1 MSQTTRKRFRKNVLA
16 GCISAAA
23 IQGAVSSAAFAQES
37 QERVVEEVV
46 VISAQR
52 KDADI
57 MDVPISVTNYTSE
70 QMDIQG
76 IRQIEDI
83 SRLTP
88 SLVFTRQAG
97 SSGSNST
104 DINIRGISS
113 NVGSATTAIYI
124 DDTPIQI
131 RNIGYW
137 GGNPYP
143 RIFDLE
149 RVEVLRGPQG
159 TQFGAS
165 AMGGAV
171 RFITPQPEFGDPSL
185 YARAQVSFTD
195 HGDESYEAGI
205 AGGMQLSDT
214 VAVRGSIYH
223 NQIGGYIDQVEAVN
237 ENRGGRVLK
246 KDINSEEV
254 TAIKLAATWRAS
266 DALTIT
272 PSLYYQKVE
281 GDSRDE
287 YWENYTDSTDNDYRT
302 GVQSL
307 EPMADKFLL
316 PSLMVQYDFE
326 TFELISNTSYFDREQ
341 DDTINYLR
349 YQSFLRSGDTFGDYS
364 NKVENNSDTVMN
376 NSQKNFVQEIRLQS
390 YNDDS
395 MFDWAAGFYYSKTE
409 QTQEQAFGSGRTP
422 GSDFPSWNGSGFD
435 YYPQV
440 DGKYSLYQELE
451 VEDEQTAVFASVDW
465 KASAALVFTAAARL
479 SQNKFDYWDMKD
491 GPLNSGTRSVVT
503 ADQKE
508 TAFTPKVGVTWT
520 PDDENMFYST
530 LSKGYRP
537 GGAQPNV
544 NTEFCGADLAA
555 LGLSGAPSAYDE
567 DSLWAYEVGSKNDLF
582 NGALKMDLNL
592 YYIEWSDIQ
601 QEVDLPTCSL
611 SFIGNLSDVTG
622 KGVDAS
628 FSFSPLASLE
638 MGFAVGYNDTTYDDD
653 VYAGNGVL
661 LKSAGQRLSGPR
673 WSGNAFLQYEMMV
686 MEYEGYFRMDYDF
699 TRDNLAAGGRS
710 GTFGYDP
717 DLDALP
723 GTNFLSMRVGARL
736 NGADVSLFVDNV
748 TNSDD
753 KLARGHDG
761 SGAGLYYVESYRPM
775 TLGITA
781 TYRY

>member
-23 IQGAVSSAAFAQES
+23 IQGALSSAAFAQES

-316 PSLMVQYDFE
+316 PSLMVQYLS
-326 TFELISNTSYFDREQ
+326 LIH
-341 DDTINYLR
+341 I
-349 YQSFLRSGDTFGDYS
+349 
-364 NKVENNSDTVMN
+364 
-376 NSQKNFVQEIRLQS
+376 
-390 YNDDS
+390 
-395 MFDWAAGFYYSKTE
+395 
-409 QTQEQAFGSGRTP
+409 
-422 GSDFPSWNGSGFD
+422 
-435 YYPQV
+435 
-440 DGKYSLYQELE
+440 
-451 VEDEQTAVFASVDW
+451 
-465 KASAALVFTAAARL
+465 
-479 SQNKFDYWDMKD
+479 
-491 GPLNSGTRSVVT
+491 
-503 ADQKE
+503 
-508 TAFTPKVGVTWT
+508 
-520 PDDENMFYST
+520 
-530 LSKGYRP
+530 
-537 GGAQPNV
+537 
-544 NTEFCGADLAA
+544 
-555 LGLSGAPSAYDE
+555 
-567 DSLWAYEVGSKNDLF
+567 
-582 NGALKMDLNL
+582 
-592 YYIEWSDIQ
+592 
-601 QEVDLPTCSL
+601 
-611 SFIGNLSDVTG
+611 
-622 KGVDAS
+622 
-628 FSFSPLASLE
+628 
-638 MGFAVGYNDTTYDDD
+638 
-653 VYAGNGVL
+653 
-661 LKSAGQRLSGPR
+661 
-673 WSGNAFLQYEMMV
+673 
-686 MEYEGYFRMDYDF
+686 
-699 TRDNLAAGGRS
+699 
-710 GTFGYDP
+710 
-717 DLDALP
+717 
-723 GTNFLSMRVGARL
+723 
-736 NGADVSLFVDNV
+736 
-748 TNSDD
+748 
-753 KLARGHDG
+753 
-761 SGAGLYYVESYRPM
+761 
-775 TLGITA
+775 
-781 TYRY
+781 